1 MVGALKEQAEK
12 LIHCSNLYYH
22 EPQGQL
28 AASLVEL
35 FAQSPV
41 KGQQVCVLG
50 CHRSVLW
57 LRGVGVGGGAATAQG
72 ARL

>member
-41 KGQQVCVLG
+41 KGQQVCVCVCL
-50 CHRSVLW
+50 CVFVCVCVCVCVC
-57 LRGVGVGGGAATAQG
+57 GVCVCV
-72 ARL
+72 